1 MTKPNTKLSF
11 AALLFFTMFTATVY
25 ATQIEYFSP
34 SEDLQSVTKDIVNKL
49 STQHYAAPPLDDDLS
64 ALLLER
70 YLKYVDPGKLYFIAS
85 DIKEFERYKASLDD
99 QLKAGSVEA
108 GYTIYNKLH
117 ERNISRLDWIIEKL
131 PSLINNFDFTI
142 NEYISLESK
151 ELPWAGTA
159 AELDERWRKRVKND
173 VLSMRLN
180 DEEDDIQA
188 ALLRRY
194 EYQLKRTQQINA
206 DDVYAYYI
214 DTYTKL
220 YDPHTSYFSPQQMD
234 NFRIN
239 MSRSLEGIGAV
250 LSQDYEYT
258 KIVNLVSEGP
268 AFKQGGLKASD
279 RIVGVGQGI
288 EGDVINV
295 VGWRLDEV
303 VELIRGDKDTW
314 VRLEVLPAKTSTGS
328 KYISIKRGKVELE
341 DMLVKKKIQEVY
353 FDGEAHKVGVIEV
366 PDFYID
372 FEAMSRRDPNY
383 RSTTRD
389 VTKILKELQAEN
401 VEGIVLD
408 LRNNGG
414 GSLQEAN
421 SLIGLFI
428 EAGPTVQIRHA
439 NNRVQRQGKFRR
451 TAYYDG
457 PLVVLINRLSAS
469 ASEIVAGAI
478 QDYQRGLIVGTTSFG
493 KGTVQTLIGLDAGQL
508 KLTESKF
515 YRISGMSTQNRGVE
529 ADILYPAQYD
539 PEEVGEG
546 SLTGALPWDLID
558 AAGYPTYHDFSP
570 IKAKLIK
577 LHEKRISDDPDFV
590 FIKEEYAFI
599 SKNRDKKKLTL
610 NEVQRKIEREQA
622 KATLLGI
629 ENKRREVKGLE
640 LLTSL
645 DEPETPDEQEASAD
659 IGANKD
665 EDEEGDDDVFVVEAA
680 QILLDSVKLQNP
692 TSVATFEGLEKTGS

>member
-1 MTKPNTKLSF
+1 MNKPNTNHRL
-11 AALLFFTMFTATVY
+11 AILLFVSIFTSTVY
-25 ATQIEYFSP
+25 STQVDEFTP
-34 SEDLQSVTKDIVNKL
+34 RDDLAPVTKDIVKKL
-49 STQHYAAPPLDDDLS
+49 SRQHYAAPPLDDALS
-64 ALLLER
+64 ERLLER
-70 YLKYVDPGKLYFIAS
+70 YLKYIDPGKLYFVAD
-85 DIKEFERYKASLDD
+85 DIKQFEQYKTSLDE
-99 QLKAGSVEA
+99 QLKKGSVDA
-108 GYTIYNKLH
+108 GYIIYNKLH
-117 ERNISRLDWIIEKL
+117 QRNISRLDWIIEKL
-131 PSLINNFDFTI
+131 PSFIANFDFTVD
-142 NEYISLESK
+142 EYISLDSED
-151 ELPWAGTA
+151 LPWASSA

-180 DEEDDIQA
+180 EEEDIEA

-194 EYQLKRTQQINA
+194 EYQLKRTQQIKA

-258 KIVNLVSEGP
+258 KIVSLVSEGP

-279 RIVGVGQGI
+279 RIIGVGQGKDGEI
-288 EGDVINV
+288 TNV
-295 VGWRLDEV
+295 VSWRLDEV
-303 VELIRGDKDTW
+303 VDLIRGDKDTW
-314 VRLEVLPAKTSTGS
+314 VRLEVLPAKASTGS
-328 KYISIKRGKVELE
+328 KFISIKRGKVELE
-341 DMLVKKKIQEVY
+341 DMLVKKKVQQVY
-353 FDGEAHKVGVIEV
+353 YDGEAHKVGVIEV
-366 PDFYID
+366 PDFYVD
-372 FEAMSRRDPNY
+372 FAAMSRRDPNY

-389 VTKILKELQAEN
+389 VSKILKELEEEN

-421 SLIGLFI
+421 TLIGLFI

-439 NNRVQRQGKFRR
+439 SNRVQRQGKFRR
-451 TAYYDG
+451 TPYYDG

-546 SLTGALPWDLID
+546 SLTGALPWDFID
-558 AAGYPTYHDFSP
+558 PAGYPAYNDFSP
-570 IKAKLIK
+570 IKDELIK
-577 LHEKRISDDPDFV
+577 RHQKRISDDPDFV

-599 SKNRDKKKLTL
+599 SKNREIKQLTL
-610 NEVQRKIEREQA
+610 NQNQRQIDREEA
-622 KATLLGI
+622 KVTLLGI
-629 ENKRREVKGLE
+629 ENKRRAVKGLK

-645 DEPETPDEQEASAD
+645 EESSEEAVVDDSNEPETD
-659 IGANKD
+659 INRQS
-665 EDEEGDDDVFVVEAA
+665 DDDILVVEAA
-680 QILLDSVKLQNP
+680 QILLDTIKLQNP
-692 TSVATFEGLEKTGS
+692 ADLATSESLQQTGS